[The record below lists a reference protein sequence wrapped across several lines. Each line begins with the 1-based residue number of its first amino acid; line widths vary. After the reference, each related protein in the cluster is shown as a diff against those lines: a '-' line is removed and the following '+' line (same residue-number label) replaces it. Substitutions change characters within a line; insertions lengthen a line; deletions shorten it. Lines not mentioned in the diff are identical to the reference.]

1 MKRITKNFLRIAFI
15 IDGVIAVGFGLYS
28 WFCPLE
34 TFGTIIAIP
43 EMGSP
48 AFLAIL
54 SSLSLFYI
62 LIGLTCLIGFTA
74 TFPINIWIGLL
85 MIARHLLEGIMKIF
99 DIGKEWLIGSPYPD
113 IIIHSVFILVYILAI
128 YFAYMNKQATDNSSG

>member
-1 MKRITKNFLRIAFI
+1 MKRISKNILRTVFI
-15 IDGVIAVGFGLYS
+15 IDAIIAVGFGLYS
-28 WFCPLE
+28 WFFPLE
-34 TFGTIIAIP
+34 TFGKIISIP

-62 LIGLTCLIGFTA
+62 IIGLTCLIGFRA

-85 MIARHLLEGIMKIF
+85 MLVRHLLEGLMKIF
-99 DIGKEWLIGSPYPD
+99 DIGKEWLIGNPYPD
-113 IIIHSVFILVYILAI
+113 IIIHSVFIFVYILAI
-128 YFAYMNKQATDNSSG
+128 YFAYKNKQVIDN